1 MAWGSK
7 TSDVAGPNGG
17 ARSGNSMSFIGAE
30 VIITGNISGK
40 GDIHLDGVIEGD
52 VECNTLILG
61 AGGRIKGKISA
72 ERVTLGGAVD
82 GTVDASTLTV
92 EKSARVNGDLSYDM
106 VSIET
111 GAQIDGRMSHRV
123 TLETSLKLISSSGE

>member
-7 TSDVAGPNGG
+7 TSDVSGPSSSKGNG
-17 ARSGNSMSFIGAE
+17 NMMSFIGSE
-30 VIITGNISGK
+30 VVISGNISGR

-61 AGGRIKGKISA
+61 AGGRIKGKITA
-72 ERVTLGGAVD
+72 ERATLGGAVD
-82 GTVDASTLTV
+82 GMVNASTLTV
-92 EKSARVNGDLSYDM
+92 EKTARINGDLSYDM

-123 TLETSLKLISSSGE
+123 TLDSSLKLISSSDE

>member
-7 TSDVAGPNGG
+7 SNDAAGPSGST
-17 ARSGNSMSFIGAE
+17 RSGNSMSFIGAE
-30 VIITGNISGK
+30 VVITGNISGK

-61 AGGRIKGKISA
+61 AGGRIKGKITA
-72 ERVTLGGAVD
+72 ERATLGGAVD
-82 GTVDASTLTV
+82 GMVNASTLTV
-92 EKSARVNGDLSYDM
+92 EKSARINGDLSYDM

-123 TLETSLKLISSSGE
+123 TLETSLKLISSSSE

>member
-7 TSDVAGPNGG
+7 SNDVSGSSGTT
-17 ARSGNSMSFIGAE
+17 RSGNMMSFIGAE
-30 VIITGNISGK
+30 VVISGNISGS

-52 VECNTLILG
+52 VACNTLILG
-61 AGGRIKGKISA
+61 AGGRIKGKITA

-82 GTVDASTLTV
+82 GMVDASTLTV

-123 TLETSLKLISSSGE
+123 TLDTSLKLISSSGE